1 MYYYIYICYLLLNI
15 YFCVNYFYI
24 CRCILY
30 VFLSVIYLNMYN
42 FNILLIVFNDGS
54 EKNILNLDGIIF
66 VMYKGIYKYIM

>member
-1 MYYYIYICYLLLNI
+1 
-15 YFCVNYFYI
+15 
-24 CRCILY
+24 
-30 VFLSVIYLNMYN
+30 MYN